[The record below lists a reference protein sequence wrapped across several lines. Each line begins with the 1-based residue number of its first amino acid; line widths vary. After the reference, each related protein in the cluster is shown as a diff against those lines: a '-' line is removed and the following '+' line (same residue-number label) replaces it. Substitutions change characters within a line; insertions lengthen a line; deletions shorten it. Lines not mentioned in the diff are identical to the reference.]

1 MLSSLADF
9 QHFKNGSLFRLA
21 LFLFMAFLGGCQTPP
36 DPRSLPHRPAEAAF
50 IPAST
55 QIALSDG
62 STAPV
67 RLYPAT
73 APQRGVILAFHGFG
87 DSRDAWEIMAPTL
100 NRAGFL
106 IVAPDV
112 RSFGEFPV
120 KGNWSTTGR
129 MIADAAEEARWC
141 QQRWPGQP
149 LYLMGESMGGAIALL
164 TSTILPAPHP
174 DGLILLAP
182 AIMTI
187 GEPWQTLLEGWNLIT
202 PQAHL
207 TGAHMPGHHVATGN
221 LRALRRMFFDP
232 LTRHGTTVHALHGLT
247 HLMDRALK
255 QAPYVQTPTLL
266 IWGARDQFVPA
277 SATRRLIQQ
286 APPSMFRL
294 DELPRG
300 YHLITR
306 EPHDRP
312 AKDIIAWIRE
322 PGHFLP
328 SGGDS
333 AATMWLWLEQTR

>member
-9 QHFKNGSLFRLA
+9 RRFKNGSLSVMSA
-21 LFLFMAFLGGCQTPP
+21 FLLMGLLGGCQTPP
-36 DPRSLPHRPAEAAF
+36 APRSLPHRPAEAAYV
-50 IPAST
+50 PASAT
-55 QIALSDG
+55 IALSDG
-62 STAPV
+62 RRAPV

-73 APQRGVILAFHGFG
+73 VPQRGIILAFHGFG
-87 DSRDAWEIMAPTL
+87 DSRDAWEVMAPAL

-112 RSFGEFPV
+112 RGFGEFPA
-120 KGNWSTTGR
+120 KGGWSTTDR
-129 MIADAAEEARWC
+129 MVADAVEEARWC

-149 LYLMGESMGGAIALL
+149 LHLMGESMGGALALL
-164 TSTILPAPHP
+164 TSTSLSTPRP

-202 PQAHL
+202 PQARL
-207 TGAHMPGHHVATGN
+207 TGAHMPGHHVATAN
-221 LRALRRMFFDP
+221 LRAMRRMFFDP
-232 LTRHGTTVHALHGLT
+232 LTRHGTNVHALRGLT
-247 HLMDRALK
+247 HLMARALE
-255 QAPYVQTPTLL
+255 QAPSVQIPTLL
-266 IWGARDQFVPA
+266 VWGDRDQFVPA
-277 SATRRLIQQ
+277 SATRRLIRQ
-286 APPSMFRL
+286 APPSLFRL

-306 EPHDRP
+306 EPQDRP
-312 AKDIIAWIRE
+312 ARDIISWIER
-322 PGHFLP
+322 PDRFLP